1 MPRYVPLLQITA
13 THGFYADGLCRGMR
27 FTPSVDTAAWLRAVD
42 ALSRHGA
49 AELLVLGDPAAAAS
63 DPVPQGLTWAL
74 HCDDARFAA
83 VTAGLPAAR
92 DHTLV
97 CECVRAVAP
106 PAEGDAWPL
115 HAGPAL
121 GAAQAWPLAWPAVAS
136 RLTPQQRQAPPLAL
150 LRIPTPR
157 PAPAGGH
164 ERYVCTFAARAPIW
178 KYCLVGT
185 WSSDALEVVDAGGES
200 GFDEPV
206 PERLDNGQPV
216 LAFRSKAGIELRERS
231 DKRFQLRARSAA
243 ADRVLV
249 KRLPV
254 AGADHFARET
264 IHGVPT
270 LVSEIYVHR

>member
-1 MPRYVPLLQITA
+1 MA
-13 THGFYADGLCRGMR
+13 
-27 FTPSVDTAAWLRAVD
+27 
-42 ALSRHGA
+42 
-49 AELLVLGDPAAAAS
+49 PAY
-63 DPVPQGLTWAL
+63 
-74 HCDDARFAA
+74 R
-83 VTAGLPAAR
+83 
-92 DHTLV
+92 
-97 CECVRAVAP
+97 
-106 PAEGDAWPL
+106 
-115 HAGPAL
+115 
-121 GAAQAWPLAWPAVAS
+121 PAVAS
-136 RLTPQQRQAPPLAL
+136 RLAPQQRQSPPLAL
-150 LRIPTPR
+150 LRVPTPR

-164 ERYVCTFAARAPIW
+164 EHYVCTFAARAPIW

-185 WSSDALEVVDAGGES
+185 WSTDALEVVAASGES
-200 GFDEPV
+200 AFDEPV

-231 DKRFQLRARSAA
+231 DKRFQLRARGAA